1 MIDVTCAIILR
12 NQKIL
17 VAQNKQ
23 NADQAGKWE
32 FPGGKIKPNE
42 TPGQCIIREI
52 REELELSVSI
62 IHELREVVY
71 NYRHKAIRLIPFVCK
86 IEKGTIQLNDHQD
99 VKWLR
104 IGDLKELDLAMA
116 DKALLEIQANLDLLE
131 KYLGE

>member
-1 MIDVTCAIILR
+1 MIDVTCAIILK
-12 NQKIL
+12 NKKIL

-23 NADQAGKWE
+23 NAHQAEKWE
-32 FPGGKIKPNE
+32 FPGGKIKSNE
-42 TPGQCIIREI
+42 TPRQCIIREI

-62 IHELREVVY
+62 IDELQAVAY
-71 NYRHKAIRLIPFVCK
+71 DYGHKTIRLIPFICK
-86 IEKGTIQLNDHQD
+86 INSGTVQLNDHQD
-99 VKWLR
+99 VKWSG